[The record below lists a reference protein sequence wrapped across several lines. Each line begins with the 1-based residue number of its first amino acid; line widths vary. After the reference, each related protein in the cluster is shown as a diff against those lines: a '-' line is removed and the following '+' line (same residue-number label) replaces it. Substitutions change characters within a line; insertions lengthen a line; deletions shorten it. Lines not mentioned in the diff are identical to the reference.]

1 MEDSIFA
8 EILLPVA
15 LAVIMASLG
24 LSLTPED
31 FKRVFVKPRGVS
43 IGLLNLVLLS
53 PLLAFAVAHAFSL
66 EPALA
71 VGLVLLGASPGG
83 ILANLLTH
91 LARGDTALS
100 ITMTAISSLAA
111 VVTVPLFLGLATAH
125 FGASSLDEHVSMLGV
140 VARVLLITVV
150 PLAIGLRLRARH
162 PERVA
167 EIGGTVRRVTAIV
180 FISAVAGVIVAEHQ
194 RVLDNLG
201 AVAGA
206 AVTLNIL
213 AMSSSF
219 WIARLVRLDSRQ
231 STAIAIE
238 LGIHNAVVA
247 IAVGATIATVLT
259 VPAAVYAS
267 FMFIPAG
274 LFAWL
279 MYGRNAGSSRGAGSA
294 DEEARTRAV
303 RATPLG

>member
-8 EILLPVA
+8 TVLLPLA
-15 LAVIMASLG
+15 LAVIMLSLG
-24 LSLTPED
+24 MSLTPDD
-31 FKRVFVKPRGVS
+31 FKRVLVKPRGVS
-43 IGLLNLVLLS
+43 IGLINLVLIS
-53 PLLAFAVAHAFSL
+53 PLLAFGVAHAFSL

-91 LARGDTALS
+91 FARGDTALS

-111 VVTVPLFLGLATAH
+111 VLTVPLFLGLATAH
-125 FGASSLDEHVSMLGV
+125 FGATHLDEEVNMIGV
-140 VARVLLITVV
+140 VVRVLLITVV
-150 PLAIGLRLRARH
+150 PLSIGLWLRARQ

-167 EIGGTVRRVTAIV
+167 EVGGTVRRVTALV
-180 FISAVAGVIVAEHQ
+180 FVSAVAGVIVAEHD

-201 AVAGA
+201 AVAVA
-206 AVTLNIL
+206 ALTLNIV
-213 AMSSSF
+213 AMSASF
-219 WIARLVRLDSRQ
+219 SIARLVRLDSRQ
-231 STAIAIE
+231 ATAIAIE
-238 LGIHNAVVA
+238 LGIHNAVLA
-247 IAVGATIATVLT
+247 IAVGATIASVLT

-279 MYGRNAGSSRGAGSA
+279 MYGRNGPAKAA
-294 DEEARTRAV
+294 
-303 RATPLG
+303 L

>member
-1 MEDSIFA
+1 MEDSIFSA
-8 EILLPVA
+8 VLLPLA
-15 LAVIMASLG
+15 LAVIMLSLG
-24 LSLTPED
+24 MSLTPED

-66 EPALA
+66 EPAFA

-91 LARGDTALS
+91 FARGDTALS
-100 ITMTAISSLAA
+100 ITMTAFSSLAA
-111 VVTVPLFLGLATAH
+111 VITVPLFLGLATSH
-125 FGASSLDEHVSMLGV
+125 FGATQLDEQVDMLGV
-140 VARVLLITVV
+140 VARVLTITVI
-150 PLAIGLRLRARH
+150 PLATGLWLRARYAR
-162 PERVA
+162 RVV
-167 EIGGTVRRVTAIV
+167 EIGGTVRRLTALV
-180 FISAVAGVIVAEHQ
+180 FTAAVAGVIVAEHD

-201 AVAGA
+201 AVAAA
-206 AVTLNIL
+206 AVTLNVV
-213 AMSSSF
+213 AMSTSF
-219 WIARLVRLDSRQ
+219 WIARLSRLDSRQ

-238 LGIHNAVVA
+238 LGIHNAVLA
-247 IAVGATIATVLT
+247 IAVGATIADVLT

-279 MYGRNAGSSRGAGSA
+279 MYGRNRAFQPGA
-294 DEEARTRAV
+294 EY
-303 RATPLG
+303 PQ

>member
-8 EILLPVA
+8 TVLLPLA
-15 LAVIMASLG
+15 LAVIMVSLG
-24 LSLTPED
+24 MSLTPED
-31 FKRVFVKPRGVS
+31 FKRVLVKPRGVS

-83 ILANLLTH
+83 IMANLLTH
-91 LARGDTALS
+91 FARGDTALS
-100 ITMTAISSLAA
+100 ITMTAFSSLAA
-111 VVTVPLFLGLATAH
+111 VLTVPLFLGLATSH
-125 FGASSLDEHVSMLGV
+125 FGASHLDEQVSMLGV
-140 VARVLLITVV
+140 VARVLFITVV
-150 PLAIGLRLRARH
+150 PLAIGLWLRTRH

-167 EIGGTVRRVTAIV
+167 EVGGTVRRITALV
-180 FISAVAGVIVAEHQ
+180 FIAAVTGVIVAEHD

-201 AVAGA
+201 AVAIA
-206 AVTLNIL
+206 AVTLNVV
-213 AMSSSF
+213 AMSMSF

-238 LGIHNAVVA
+238 LGIHNAVLA
-247 IAVGATIATVLT
+247 IAVGATIASVLT

-279 MYGRNAGSSRGAGSA
+279 MYGRNGASPSGA
-294 DEEARTRAV
+294 E
-303 RATPLG
+303 LGG

>member
-1 MEDSIFA
+1 MQDSIFVA
-8 EILLPVA
+8 VLLPLA

-24 LSLTPED
+24 MSLTPED
-31 FKRVFVKPRGVS
+31 FKRVFVKPRGVA
-43 IGLLNLVLLS
+43 IGLLNFGLLS
-53 PLLAFAVAHAFSL
+53 PLLAFAIAHAFSL

-100 ITMTAISSLAA
+100 ITMTAISSLGA
-111 VVTVPLFLGLATAH
+111 VLTVPVFLGLATAH
-125 FGASSLDEHVSMLGV
+125 FGATQLDEQLNMLGV
-140 VARVLLITVV
+140 VVRVLAITVV
-150 PLAIGLRLRARH
+150 PLAIGMRLRARR
-162 PERVA
+162 PEWVE
-167 EIGGTVRRVTAIV
+167 EISSPVRRVTAVV
-180 FISAVAGVIVAEHQ
+180 FIAAVVGVIFAEHR

-201 AVAGA
+201 AVGAA
-206 AVTLNIL
+206 AVTLNIV
-213 AMSSSF
+213 AMSTSF
-219 WIARLVRLDSRQ
+219 AIARFAQLDSRQ

-238 LGIHNAVVA
+238 LGIHNAVLA

-279 MYGRNAGSSRGAGSA
+279 MYGRNGASRSGAEV
-294 DEEARTRAV
+294 DT
-303 RATPLG
+303 L

>member
-8 EILLPVA
+8 TVLLPLA
-15 LAVIMASLG
+15 LAVIMVSLG
-24 LSLTPED
+24 MSLTPED
-31 FKRVFVKPRGVS
+31 FKRVLVKPRGVS

-83 ILANLLTH
+83 IMANLLTH
-91 LARGDTALS
+91 FARGDTALS
-100 ITMTAISSLAA
+100 ITMTAFSSLAA
-111 VVTVPLFLGLATAH
+111 VLTVPLFLGLATSH
-125 FGASSLDEHVSMLGV
+125 FGATHLDEQVSMLGV
-140 VARVLLITVV
+140 VARVLFITVV
-150 PLAIGLRLRARH
+150 PLAIGLWLRTRR
-162 PERVA
+162 PEWVA
-167 EIGGTVRRVTAIV
+167 EVGGTVRRITALV
-180 FISAVAGVIVAEHQ
+180 FIAAVAGVIVAEHD

-201 AVAGA
+201 AVAVA
-206 AVTLNIL
+206 AVTLNVV
-213 AMSSSF
+213 AMSMSF
-219 WIARLVRLDSRQ
+219 WIARLARLDSRQ

-238 LGIHNAVVA
+238 LGIHNAVLA
-247 IAVGATIATVLT
+247 IAVGATIASVLT

-279 MYGRNAGSSRGAGSA
+279 MYGRNGASRPGA
-294 DEEARTRAV
+294 E
-303 RATPLG
+303 LGG

>member
-8 EILLPVA
+8 AVLLPLA
-15 LAVIMASLG
+15 LAVIMVSLG
-24 LSLTPED
+24 MSLTPED

-53 PLLAFAVAHAFSL
+53 PLLAFGVAHAFSL

-91 LARGDTALS
+91 FARGDTALS

-111 VVTVPLFLGLATAH
+111 VLTVPLFLGLATAH
-125 FGASSLDEHVSMLGV
+125 FGATRLDEQVSMLGV

-150 PLAIGLRLRARH
+150 PLAIGLWLRARQ

-167 EIGGTVRRVTAIV
+167 EIGGTVRRVTAVV
-180 FISAVAGVIVAEHQ
+180 FISAVAGVIVAEHD

-201 AVAGA
+201 AVAVA
-206 AVTLNIL
+206 AITLNIV
-213 AMSSSF
+213 AMSTSF
-219 WIARLVRLDSRQ
+219 SIARLVRLDSRQ

-238 LGIHNAVVA
+238 LGIHNAVLA

-279 MYGRNAGSSRGAGSA
+279 MYGRNGASPP
-294 DEEARTRAV
+294 RAEFGG
-303 RATPLG
+303 R